1 MGNGIIKKLSCEVD
15 RRFFPEA
22 FPGLIFHR
30 GNSWEKTIVYGKDH
44 CEFVFE
50 KKEAIWEQN
59 IFSAKDLRQ

>member
-1 MGNGIIKKLSCEVD
+1 MGNGIIKKLFFEVD
-15 RRFFPEA
+15 RRFFTEA
-22 FPGLIFHR
+22 FPDLTFHR
-30 GNSWEKTIVYGKDH
+30 GNSWENTIADGKDN